1 MRARSLAVV
10 MSVGVM
16 MSVGLLAGAPA
27 GVQGEPVTLTLKSTT
42 RVSGNLID
50 LNASG
55 FIMRIDGQE
64 RPFPKNDVAVVDF
77 GDPQEMKQLPAEIVN
92 LQPGQHAVI
101 LHNGQVV
108 TGEFVDVGGTQP
120 LRISFLTNAGTRDLS
135 SSDVRRIYLA
145 RPAVDAGAG
154 AGPVPGNQP
163 THTVIVPARQPWT
176 ETGIVVRRG
185 ETLTFDVSGEIVFDR
200 IGSTATAGRNSN
212 GANDRNMPV
221 PSAPTATLIGRV
233 VPARGGI
240 VGQASASPAFA
251 IGDQRNV
258 VMPANGILQIGIN
271 DTGFNDNRGEF
282 RVGITGGVRR

>member
-16 MSVGLLAGAPA
+16 MSVGVLAGAPA

-42 RVSGNLID
+42 RVSGNLVD

-64 RPFPKNDVAVVDF
+64 RQFPKNDVAVVDF
-77 GDPQEMKQLPAEIVN
+77 GDPQEVKQLPAEIVN
-92 LQPGQHAVI
+92 LQPGQHAVV

-120 LRISFLTNAGTRDLS
+120 LRISFLTNSGTRDLS

-145 RPAVDAGAG
+145 RPAVEAGAG
-154 AGPVPGNQP
+154 AGPASGP
-163 THTVIVPARQPWT
+163 THTVIVPARQAWS

-185 ETLTFDVSGEIVFDR
+185 ETLTFDVSGEIVYDR
-200 IGSTATAGRNSN
+200 GGSTATAGRNSN
-212 GANDRNMPV
+212 NATDRNMPV
-221 PSAPTATLIGRV
+221 PSAQTATLIARV
-233 VPARGGI
+233 TPTRGG
-240 VGQASASPAFA
+240 VLGQAGASQPFS
-251 IGDQRNV
+251 IGDQRTV
-258 VMPANGILQIGIN
+258 VMPADGVLQLGIN
-271 DTGFNDNRGEF
+271 DTGFGDNRGEF
-282 RVGITGGVRR
+282 RVAITGGVRR